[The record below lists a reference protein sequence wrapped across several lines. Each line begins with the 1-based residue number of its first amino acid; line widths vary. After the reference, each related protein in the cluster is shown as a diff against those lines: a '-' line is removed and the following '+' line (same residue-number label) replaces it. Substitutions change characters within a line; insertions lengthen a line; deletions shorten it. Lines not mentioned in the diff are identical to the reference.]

1 MVKDGGDWGPVD
13 HDQDHAPA
21 AQRFELLA
29 CALAG
34 RAVKLAA
41 ADAGK
46 PSWTDGT
53 TIYVDDGAAPADW
66 LRSLAVQSC
75 LIAAGSLDPAIVA
88 GLSRRPALARRYLAI
103 EGGRALRA
111 SAEVLPPPLTHLIGL
126 GVDSPSA
133 CPAQSLTMARA
144 HGPVDEPPACFGVIR
159 ARKVLAASRS
169 ADRTAEG
176 AHRMTRTHESDL
188 ADLDDDVDS
197 AGIDDPFS
205 SPVGGGGPL
214 GRLLQKLLGARRQEG
229 GRGPLGAD
237 SPTHRMR
244 NGNRRNAGVF
254 STAAKLGSDD
264 GVPAVGALTYPEWD
278 FTQRR
283 YRPAW
288 CTVTEVEPRVRDGD
302 LIVGDRHGLRRPLTR
317 LGIAL
322 DRCHRQAQ
330 GDDVDIDAV
339 VQTRVE
345 LRAGCTPDE
354 RLYIDSRLRRRDLSV
369 LVLLDVSGSAGEPGA
384 FGQIVHAHQRLA
396 ATTLLM
402 ALHELG
408 DRVAMYAFA
417 SQGRSAVHLL
427 PVKRFD
433 ENLDAAC
440 MQRINGLVPG
450 AYSRLGA
457 AIRHGTALVREK
469 GATSHRLLVVVS
481 DGLAYDHGYERAYGA
496 ADARWALSEARR
508 QGIGCLCLTVGADTD
523 NDELARV
530 FGSAAHATV
539 PKPAQVADVIGPL
552 FRAALRSA
560 DIRRRV
566 S

>member
-1 MVKDGGDWGPVD
+1 M
-13 HDQDHAPA
+13 
-21 AQRFELLA
+21 LA

-34 RAVKLAA
+34 RTVKVAPA
-41 ADAGK
+41 GVGK
-46 PSWTDGT
+46 PPWTDGT
-53 TIYVDDGAAPADW
+53 TIYVDDATAPADW

-75 LIAAGSLDPAIVA
+75 LIAAGSLDPAVIS
-88 GLSRRPALARRYLAI
+88 GLARRPALARRYLAI
-103 EGGRALRA
+103 EGGRAVRA
-111 SAEVLPPPLTHLIGL
+111 GAGVLPPPLVHLVGL
-126 GVDSPSA
+126 GVHTSSA
-133 CPAQSLTMARA
+133 SPAQSLTMAGA
-144 HGPVDEPPACFGVIR
+144 HGPVDDPPACFGVIR
-159 ARKVLAASRS
+159 PRKLLAAAGST
-169 ADRTAEG
+169 DPM
-176 AHRMTRTHESDL
+176 AHGGRRMTQTRESDL
-188 ADLDDDVDS
+188 TVLDDEVES

-205 SPVGGGGPL
+205 SPVGAGGPL
-214 GRLLQKLLGARRQEG
+214 GRLLQKMLGARRQEG

-244 NGNRRNAGVF
+244 TGTRGNAGVF
-254 STAAKLGSDD
+254 STPTKLRSDD
-264 GVPAVGALTYPEWD
+264 GVPAVGAQTYPEWD

-283 YRPAW
+283 YRPGW
-288 CTVTEVEPRVRDGD
+288 CTVIEVEPRAREGD

-330 GDDVDIDAV
+330 GDDIDLDAV
-339 VQTRVE
+339 VQSRVE
-345 LRAGCTPDE
+345 LRAGCTPDD

-369 LVLLDVSGSAGEPGA
+369 LVLLDVSGSTGEPGT

-433 ENLDAAC
+433 EKLDAAC
-440 MQRINGLVPG
+440 LQRINGLVPG

-469 GATSHRLLVVVS
+469 GSTAHRLLVVVS

-496 ADARWALSEARR
+496 ADARRALSEARR
-508 QGIGCLCLTVGADTD
+508 QGIGCMCLTVGADTD

-530 FGSAAHATV
+530 FGSAAHAAV
-539 PKPAQVADVIGPL
+539 PKTAQVAYVIGPL